1 MSDRTDQI
9 EVGFSGRE
17 PDRPA
22 ASGWLGNLGRRSWLF
37 VGVVVAASIV
47 FSALAALSG
56 LVVPLVVSVVLGVLL
71 VPLVDRFQRMGVPRK
86 SAATLVMVGLAAVAA
101 GSVWITVAGVID
113 QGPEISRQVGEG
125 VETIETSLA
134 DAGLLLEGTGSL
146 GRALDVVPEAARG
159 VAGYVSSVFSGVI
172 SFVVGMFVGTFFF
185 YYMLTDWER
194 LVGWVARNLGI
205 PEDLGAPI
213 IDDTVRAIREYFRGL
228 TISSIIVSI
237 VIGVT
242 MWALGLPLGVAIALV
257 TFVTGYIPYVGAV
270 FSGTFA
276 FLVAV
281 GSGGMEKALVVLLVV
296 LVAQNAI
303 QTLVQ
308 NKLTSDQLSIHPIV
322 NFGSTLVGITLAGV
336 LGATLSAPIVASLI
350 RMSERVRSYK
360 WHVSGN

>member
-1 MSDRTDQI
+1 
-9 EVGFSGRE
+9 
-17 PDRPA
+17 
-22 ASGWLGNLGRRSWLF
+22 
-37 VGVVVAASIV
+37 
-47 FSALAALSG
+47 
-56 LVVPLVVSVVLGVLL
+56 
-71 VPLVDRFQRMGVPRK
+71 
-86 SAATLVMVGLAAVAA
+86 
-101 GSVWITVAGVID
+101 
-113 QGPEISRQVGEG
+113 
-125 VETIETSLA
+125 
-134 DAGLLLEGTGSL
+134 
-146 GRALDVVPEAARG
+146 
-159 VAGYVSSVFSGVI
+159 
-172 SFVVGMFVGTFFF
+172 
-185 YYMLTDWER
+185 
-194 LVGWVARNLGI
+194 
-205 PEDLGAPI
+205 
-213 IDDTVRAIREYFRGL
+213 L